1 MADELF
7 NLSDKD
13 KENDAR
19 KMKKIYNGLP
29 FRKAN
34 TLVPLEG
41 EKRQMKRM
49 EFLKQDIDDYILFM
63 IYCYNDFA
71 KLQSANQKMDDELRL
86 FSLPI
91 ENVLESDDFYK
102 KLIENSEMTPE
113 DRIAALQEKT
123 KKSYRATEIM
133 YYDMMAKIEKTC
145 KLVLDKVETKDPVE
159 LSAIMLNI
167 FDKVHATEIE
177 LMSSMDDKKKED
189 KEDKGD
195 PCDANKYLGID
206 FSFLGLFEKLPEEC
220 KLKNES
226 TKISI
231 VGPIQVQSTDSILD
245 TKVQSTDSILDAK
258 VQSTEQIGGGGGG
271 GNPSHRKIVGTQYIM
286 PRPAVVCRKKTLKR
300 CKRAYVSCK
309 TVMGTKRKYCRR
321 NTKKAIAK
329 YYKDKKA
336 KK

>member
-1 MADELF
+1 MADELYDF
-7 NLSDKD
+7 SDKD

-49 EFLKQDIDDYILFM
+49 EFLKQDIDDYRLFM

-71 KLQSANQKMDDELRL
+71 KLQSANQKLDDELRL

-123 KKSYRATEIM
+123 KKSYRATEKM
-133 YYDMMAKIEKTC
+133 YSDMLAKIEKTC

-231 VGPIQVQSTDSILD
+231 VGPI
-245 TKVQSTDSILDAK
+245 KVQSTDSILDAK

>member
-1 MADELF
+1 MADELYDF
-7 NLSDKD
+7 SDKD

-102 KLIENSEMTPE
+102 KLIEKHKQQHMTLE

-123 KKSYRATEIM
+123 KKSYRATEKM
-133 YYDMMAKIEKTC
+133 YSDMMAKIEKTC

-231 VGPIQVQSTDSILD
+231 VGPI
-245 TKVQSTDSILDAK
+245 KVQSTDSILDAK
-258 VQSTEQIGGGGGG
+258 VQSTEQIGGGDGKGKG
-271 GNPSHRKIVGTQYIM
+271 KGKGNPSHRKIVGTQYIM

>member
-1 MADELF
+1 MAEELYDF
-7 NLSDKD
+7 SDKD

-49 EFLKQDIDDYILFM
+49 EFLKQDIDNYRLFM
-63 IYCYNDFA
+63 IYCYNDFT
-71 KLQSANQKMDDELRL
+71 KLQSANQKLDDELRL

-102 KLIENSEMTPE
+102 KLIENSAMTFE

-177 LMSSMDDKKKED
+177 LMSSMDDKNKEN

-231 VGPIQVQSTDSILD
+231 VGPI
-245 TKVQSTDSILDAK
+245 KVQSTDSILDAK
-258 VQSTEQIGGGGGG
+258 VQSTEQIGGGDGKGKG
-271 GNPSHRKIVGTQYIM
+271 KGKSKSNPSHRKIVGTQYIM

>member
-1 MADELF
+1 MADELYDF
-7 NLSDKD
+7 SDKD

-49 EFLKQDIDDYILFM
+49 EFLKQDIDDYRLFM
-63 IYCYNDFA
+63 IYCYNDFT

-102 KLIENSEMTPE
+102 KLIEKHKQQHMTLE

-123 KKSYRATEIM
+123 NKSYRATEKM
-133 YYDMMAKIEKTC
+133 YSDMMAKIEKTC

-177 LMSSMDDKKKED
+177 LMSSMVNKK

-231 VGPIQVQSTDSILD
+231 VGPI
-245 TKVQSTDSILDAK
+245 KVQSTDSILDAK
-258 VQSTEQIGGGGGG
+258 VQSTEQIGGGD

>member
-7 NLSDKD
+7 YLSDKD

-49 EFLKQDIDDYILFM
+49 EFLKQDIDDYRLFM
-63 IYCYNDFA
+63 IYCYNDFT
-71 KLQSANQKMDDELRL
+71 KLQSANQKLDDELRL

-102 KLIENSEMTPE
+102 KLIEKHKQQHMTLE

-123 KKSYRATEIM
+123 KKSYRATEKM
-133 YYDMMAKIEKTC
+133 YSDMMVKIEKTC

-177 LMSSMDDKKKED
+177 LMSSMVNKN

-231 VGPIQVQSTDSILD
+231 VGPIKVQSTDSILD
-245 TKVQSTDSILDAK
+245 TKVQST
-258 VQSTEQIGGGGGG
+258 EQIGGGDGG

-309 TVMGTKRKYCRR
+309 TIMGTKRKYCRR